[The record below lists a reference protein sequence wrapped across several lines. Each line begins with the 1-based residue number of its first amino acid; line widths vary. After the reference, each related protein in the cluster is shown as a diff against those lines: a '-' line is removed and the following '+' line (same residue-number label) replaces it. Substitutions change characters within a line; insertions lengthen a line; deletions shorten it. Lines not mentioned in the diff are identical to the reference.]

1 MSAETTTQEQ
11 FYAARRHGFVRVAT
25 ATPKGRPA
33 DVAYNTAS
41 IIAEAQKAHA
51 ESVDL
56 LVFPELCVSSYAIDD
71 LHLQTALLDVVESAL
86 EDIRQVSTALSSVLL
101 VGAPLR
107 WRGSLYLSLIHI

>member
-1 MSAETTTQEQ
+1 MSADTTTQEQ

-86 EDIRQVSTALSSVLL
+86 EDIRQASTALSSVLL
-101 VGAPLR
+101 VG
-107 WRGSLYLSLIHI
+107 S